1 MYMHQQN
8 LQLYQS
14 EDGFRT
20 VFKTKHGRLIYL
32 QLHII
37 DQTVTVEKCL
47 YLDRFRKGSYYAVPQ
62 KLTTMQCRENEL
74 LSVVATQLDRV
85 FSGIERFDSLRKLSM
100 ENFIQCKLHEMRG
113 GYKFLLFVGS
123 GEAVNGLPIKLQT
136 RLANR
141 LHRRIY
147 LEINHHHD
155 AVGVVSDCHYYDRT
169 YRQRTKV
176 IPQML
181 TTVFVPFDSD
191 AILQMVNRELDC
203 DFTDLVVIDNT
214 IDFEGNSYAL
224 CGNI

>member
-1 MYMHQQN
+1 
-8 LQLYQS
+8 
-14 EDGFRT
+14 
-20 VFKTKHGRLIYL
+20 
-32 QLHII
+32 
-37 DQTVTVEKCL
+37 
-47 YLDRFRKGSYYAVPQ
+47 
-62 KLTTMQCRENEL
+62 MQCRENEL

-85 FSGIERFDSLRKLSM
+85 FSGIERFDSLSELSIDD
-100 ENFIQCKLHEMRG
+100 FIQYKLHEMRC

-123 GEAVNGLPIKLQT
+123 GEAVNGLPMKLQT

-147 LEINHHHD
+147 LEINYHHD

-181 TTVFVPFDSD
+181 TTVFVPFERNS
-191 AILQMVNRELDC
+191 ILQMVNRELDC

>member
-1 MYMHQQN
+1 M
-8 LQLYQS
+8 
-14 EDGFRT
+14 
-20 VFKTKHGRLIYL
+20 FKTKHGRLIYL

-85 FSGIERFDSLRKLSM
+85 YSGVERIDSLSELSM

-123 GEAVNGLPIKLQT
+123 GEAVNGLPVKLQT

-147 LEINHHHD
+147 LEVNHHHD

-169 YRQRTKV
+169 YRQRTRV

-181 TTVFVPFDSD
+181 TTVFVPFERNS
-191 AILQMVNRELDC
+191 ILQMVNRELDC

>member
-1 MYMHQQN
+1 M
-8 LQLYQS
+8 
-14 EDGFRT
+14 EDN
-20 VFKTKHGRLIYL
+20 K
-32 QLHII
+32 
-37 DQTVTVEKCL
+37 VTVRIYGQEYTISGERDPETIQEIAAYVDEK
-47 YLDRFRKGSYYAVPQ
+47 
-62 KLTTMQCRENEL
+62 MREISKFTASNKAGAL
-74 LSVVATQLDRV
+74 ATLACVNMADEV
-85 FSGIERFDSLRKLSM
+85 FSMREELDGLRQEKEQLENDAQHYMKLWD
-100 ENFIQCKLHEMRG
+100 EAKQNFIQYKLHEMRC

-123 GEAVNGLPIKLQT
+123 GEAVNGLPVKLQT

-147 LEINHHHD
+147 LEVNHHHD
-155 AVGVVSDCHYYDRT
+155 AVGIVSDCHYYDRT

-191 AILQMVNRELDC
+191 SILQMVNRELDC

>member
-1 MYMHQQN
+1 MHQQN

-14 EDGFRT
+14 KDGFRT

-62 KLTTMQCRENEL
+62 KLTTMQCREDEL
-74 LSVVATQLDRV
+74 LSVVATQLDRIY
-85 FSGIERFDSLRKLSM
+85 FGIEIIDLLSELSM
-100 ENFIQCKLHEMRG
+100 DDFIQYKLHEMRC

-123 GEAVNGLPIKLQT
+123 GEAVNGLPVKLQT

-169 YRQRTKV
+169 YRQRIKV

-181 TTVFVPFDSD
+181 TTVFVPFERNS
-191 AILQMVNRELDC
+191 ILQMVNRELDC

-214 IDFEGNSYAL
+214 IDFEGNSHAL

>member
-1 MYMHQQN
+1 M
-8 LQLYQS
+8 
-14 EDGFRT
+14 R
-20 VFKTKHGRLIYL
+20 R
-32 QLHII
+32 
-37 DQTVTVEKCL
+37 
-47 YLDRFRKGSYYAVPQ
+47 
-62 KLTTMQCRENEL
+62 
-74 LSVVATQLDRV
+74 
-85 FSGIERFDSLRKLSM
+85 SM
-100 ENFIQCKLHEMRG
+100 DDFIQDKLHEMRC

-123 GEAVNGLPIKLQT
+123 GEAVNGLPMKLQT

-147 LEINHHHD
+147 LEVNHHHD
-155 AVGVVSDCHYYDRT
+155 AVGIVSSCHYYDRT

-181 TTVFVPFDSD
+181 TTVFVPFERNS
-191 AILQMVNRELDC
+191 ILQMVNRELDC

>member
-1 MYMHQQN
+1 MHQQK

-14 EDGFRT
+14 KDGFRT

-62 KLTTMQCRENEL
+62 KLTTMQCREDEL
-74 LSVVATQLDRV
+74 LSVVATQLDRIY
-85 FSGIERFDSLRKLSM
+85 FGIEIIDLLSELSM
-100 ENFIQCKLHEMRG
+100 DDFIQYKLHEMRC

-123 GEAVNGLPIKLQT
+123 GEAVNGLPVKLQT

-147 LEINHHHD
+147 LEVNHHHD
-155 AVGVVSDCHYYDRT
+155 AVGIVSDCHNYDRT

-181 TTVFVPFDSD
+181 TTVFVPFERNS
-191 AILQMVNRELDC
+191 ILQMVNRELDC
-203 DFTDLVVIDNT
+203 DFTNLIVIDNT
-214 IDFEGNSYAL
+214 IDFEGNSHAL

>member
-1 MYMHQQN
+1 
-8 LQLYQS
+8 
-14 EDGFRT
+14 
-20 VFKTKHGRLIYL
+20 
-32 QLHII
+32 
-37 DQTVTVEKCL
+37 
-47 YLDRFRKGSYYAVPQ
+47 
-62 KLTTMQCRENEL
+62 MQCRENEL

-85 FSGIERFDSLRKLSM
+85 YSGVERIDSLSELSM
-100 ENFIQCKLHEMRG
+100 ENFIQYKLHEMRG

-123 GEAVNGLPIKLQT
+123 GETVNGLPMKLQT

-155 AVGVVSDCHYYDRT
+155 SVGVVSDCHYYDRT

-181 TTVFVPFDSD
+181 TTVFVPFERNS
-191 AILQMVNRELDC
+191 ILQMVNRELDC

-214 IDFEGNSYAL
+214 IDFEGNSHAL

>member
-1 MYMHQQN
+1 MHQQN

-14 EDGFRT
+14 KDGFRT

-85 FSGIERFDSLRKLSM
+85 FSGIERFDSLSELSM
-100 ENFIQCKLHEMRG
+100 ENFIQYKLHEMRG

-123 GEAVNGLPIKLQT
+123 GETVNGLPMKLQT

-155 AVGVVSDCHYYDRT
+155 SVGVVSDCHYYDRT

-181 TTVFVPFDSD
+181 TTVFVPFERNS
-191 AILQMVNRELDC
+191 ILQMVNRELDC

-214 IDFEGNSYAL
+214 IDFEGNSHAL

>member
-1 MYMHQQN
+1 MHQQN

-14 EDGFRT
+14 KDGFRT

-74 LSVVATQLDRV
+74 LSVVATQLDRIY
-85 FSGIERFDSLRKLSM
+85 FGIEIIDLLSELSM
-100 ENFIQCKLHEMRG
+100 DDFIQYKLHEMRC

-123 GEAVNGLPIKLQT
+123 GEAVNGLPVKLQT

-147 LEINHHHD
+147 LEINYHHD

-169 YRQRTKV
+169 YRQRTRV

-181 TTVFVPFDSD
+181 TTVFVPFERNS
-191 AILQMVNRELDC
+191 ILQMVNRELDC

>member
-1 MYMHQQN
+1 MHQQN

-14 EDGFRT
+14 KDGFRT

-74 LSVVATQLDRV
+74 LSVVATQLDRI
-85 FSGIERFDSLRKLSM
+85 FSGIERFDSLSELSM
-100 ENFIQCKLHEMRG
+100 ENFIQYKLHEMRG

-123 GEAVNGLPIKLQT
+123 GETVNGLPMKLQT

-155 AVGVVSDCHYYDRT
+155 SVGVVSDCHYYDRT

-181 TTVFVPFDSD
+181 TTVFVPFERNS
-191 AILQMVNRELDC
+191 ILQMVNRELDC

-214 IDFEGNSYAL
+214 IDFEGNSHAL

>member
-14 EDGFRT
+14 KDGFRA

-37 DQTVTVEKCL
+37 NQTVTIDKCL
-47 YLDRFRKGSYYAVPQ
+47 YLDRFRKGSYYAIPQ
-62 KLTTMQCRENEL
+62 KLTTMQCREDEL
-74 LSVVATQLDRV
+74 LSVVATQLDHV
-85 FSGIERFDSLRKLSM
+85 FSGIEIIDSLSELSM
-100 ENFIQCKLHEMRG
+100 DDFIQYKLHEMRG

-123 GEAVNGLPIKLQT
+123 GETVNGLPMKLQT

-147 LEINHHHD
+147 LEINYHHD
-155 AVGVVSDCHYYDRT
+155 SVGVVSDCHYYDRT

-181 TTVFVPFDSD
+181 TTVFVPFERNS
-191 AILQMVNRELDC
+191 ILQMVNRELDC

-214 IDFEGNSYAL
+214 IDFEGNSHAL